1 MQLQN
6 NNTGM
11 KGDRSS
17 AMGGS
22 HDRPLSDSSSEY
34 DAPPSYEAAIST
46 GFLADA
52 ACSTGIAPRLS
63 QPLGLNITD

>member
-1 MQLQN
+1 
-6 NNTGM
+6 
-11 KGDRSS
+11 
-17 AMGGS
+17 MGGS
-22 HDRPLSDSSSEY
+22 HDGPPSDSGSEY